1 MDTEWP
7 NQIRRQRIALHLTQQ
22 QLADKA
28 HVTRKTISVLESPTQ
43 RGAVSLSL
51 LERVA
56 DILGLTITL
65 TPVSKPTLDELL
77 QQNMWEEDSPPSEP
91 RRRVRHGR
99 RSVNRFPPSKEDAAS
114 FEGKGDEPAPGEQI
128 PTGQASDDGDGG
140 SCAP

>member
-1 MDTEWP
+1 MDTDWP
-7 NQIRRQRIALHLTQQ
+7 HQIRRQRIALRLTQQ
-22 QLADKA
+22 QLADRA

-56 DILGLTITL
+56 GILGLAMTL

-77 QQNMWEEDSPPSEP
+77 QQNTWEGGPPSEP

-99 RSVNRFPPSKEDAAS
+99 RSVNRLPPNKEGAAS
-114 FEGKGDEPAPGEQI
+114 FEGKGDKPAPGKPI
-128 PTGQASDDGDGG
+128 PAGRASDDGDGG
-140 SCAP
+140 GRAS

>member
-1 MDTEWP
+1 MDTDWP
-7 NQIRRQRIALHLTQQ
+7 HQIRRQRIALRLTQQ
-22 QLADKA
+22 QLADRA

-56 DILGLTITL
+56 VILGLAITL

-77 QQNMWEEDSPPSEP
+77 QQNAWEEGGLPSEP

-99 RSVNRFPPSKEDAAS
+99 RSVDRLPPNKEGAAS
-114 FEGKGDEPAPGEQI
+114 FEGRGDKPASGKPI

-140 SCAP
+140 G